1 MNDDSDDFFLGIC
14 VDRTFL
20 NRNRPCI
27 PRPQRHRVMGVC
39 QELRYGQ
46 AAMVP
51 VSWGYV
57 RICVTARPQWPPC
70 HGDVSGFAS
79 RSGRNGARVG
89 GGWARISTGGQR
101 SQNLTPPVNE
111 VPLRPRNTWSVTT
124 QENQL
129 NAYTEP
135 GSSPP
140 LGPLRQY
147 PLAPRAWTHAPSS
160 RCKPSCRPSSEL
172 APWDSCGPSCELA
185 L

>member
-1 MNDDSDDFFLGIC
+1 MSGVALRPG
-14 VDRTFL
+14 
-20 NRNRPCI
+20 RNGP
-27 PRPQRHRVMGVC
+27 RVMGVC
-39 QELRYGQ
+39 QDLRYGQ
-46 AAMVP
+46 AAMAP
-51 VSWGYV
+51 VSWGCV
-57 RICVTARPQWPPC
+57 RICVAVWPQWCP
-70 HGDVSGFAS
+70 
-79 RSGRNGARVG
+79 RQ
-89 GGWARISTGGQR
+89 GGWARIPTGGQR

-147 PLAPRAWTHAPSS
+147 PLAPRAWTRAPSS